1 MLKPHNILITIVAIL
16 LLTIAASAQE
26 SNTATLTL
34 AAYSV
39 PREAYEEIIP
49 LFQEWYLAETGV
61 DVQFQETYEGSG
73 AQSRAVAGGF
83 EADIVALSH
92 ENDVKRIVDAGLI
105 TVDWQDNDYNGMVHS
120 SVAVLVTRE
129 GNELGITD
137 WDDILQPGI
146 EVITPDPST
155 SGGAQWNVLA
165 GYGAVLRGYVEG
177 YEATPEGGEQFLRD
191 LFTNVSVMDA
201 NARESYLTFE
211 RGIGDVII
219 TYENEY
225 YAAVA
230 AAINFQIVYPRSTIW
245 IENPIA
251 IVDVYADAHGVREH
265 AQAFVDFLYRP
276 EIQAIFAEKGFR
288 PPILTVAEDAEAT
301 PEAEAEATEVVVDER
316 FPAIE
321 DLFTIY
327 DFGGWST
334 VTTEIFG
341 EEGIYSRVILDIRGQ

>member
-1 MLKPHNILITIVAIL
+1 MHRPKNILIALIAIA
-16 LLTIAASAQE
+16 LLTSVVAAQDST
-26 SNTATLTL
+26 TATLTL

-49 LFQEWYLAETGV
+49 LFREWYLAETGV

-105 TVDWQDNDYNGMVHS
+105 THDWQANDYNGMVHS

-137 WDDILQPGI
+137 WDDIVQPGV
-146 EVITPDPST
+146 EVVTPDPST

-191 LFTNVSVMDA
+191 LITNVSVMDA

-225 YAAVA
+225 FAAVA
-230 AAINFQIVYPRSTIW
+230 AGVNFQIVYPRSTIW

-251 IVDVYADAHGVREH
+251 IVDVYVDAHGVRDH

-276 EIQAIFAEKGFR
+276 EIQAIFADKGFR
-288 PPILTVAEDAEAT
+288 PPVLPSTEDVEAT
-301 PEAEAEATEVVVDER
+301 TEADTAEGVDER

-327 DFGGWST
+327 DFGGWET
-334 VTTEIFG
+334 VTTDIFG
-341 EEGIYSRVILDIRGQ
+341 EEGVYSRIILDIRGQ